1 MDAEKIIAWLLR
13 FAGAFLL
20 LAWPTMFL
28 PVSWQAAA
36 HQALGLG
43 DFPAS
48 PLVDY
53 LTRSIAVL
61 YGSRGLVY
69 LLLAGDVLRY
79 APLIRLFAVLD
90 IVAGV
95 ALLAIGFHAGLP
107 SMWVLVEGPSL
118 IAFGAVLLLL
128 LRKVADASQT
138 GPASPV

>member
-1 MDAEKIIAWLLR
+1 MDPQKIIAWLLR
-13 FAGAFLL
+13 VAGAFLL
-20 LAWPTMFL
+20 LAWPTIFL
-28 PVSWQAAA
+28 PVSWQAAG

-69 LLLAGDVLRY
+69 LLLAGDVPRY

-107 SMWVLVEGPSL
+107 SMWVLAEGPSL

-128 LRKVADASQT
+128 LRKVADAPQT
-138 GPASPV
+138 GPV

>member
-1 MDAEKIIAWLLR
+1 MDAQKIIAWLLR
-13 FAGAFLL
+13 LAGAFLL
-20 LAWPTMFL
+20 LAWPTIFL
-28 PVSWQAAA
+28 PVSWQAAG

-43 DFPAS
+43 DFPVS

-69 LLLAGDVLRY
+69 LLLAGDVPRY

-95 ALLAIGFHAGLP
+95 AFLGIGFHAGLP
-107 SMWVLVEGPSL
+107 SMWVLAEGPSL
-118 IAFGAVLLLL
+118 IAFGAALLVLL
-128 LRKVADASQT
+128 RQVADSSESLRS
-138 GPASPV
+138 GS